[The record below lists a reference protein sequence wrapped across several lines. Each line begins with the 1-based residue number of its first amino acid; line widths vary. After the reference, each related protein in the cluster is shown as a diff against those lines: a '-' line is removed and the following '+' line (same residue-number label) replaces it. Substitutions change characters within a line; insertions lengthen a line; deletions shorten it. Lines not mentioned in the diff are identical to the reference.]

1 MELKEI
7 LGQLSVFGNDQPVPR
22 EALAE
27 AVRHREEITPVLLGS
42 LDTLYEKILSE
53 GEAVCD
59 DPTYDLSSYA
69 FFLLAEMREQK
80 AFPKLLDLCG

>member
-27 AVRHREEITPVLLGS
+27 AVRHREEITPVLLDS
-42 LDTLYEKILSE
+42 LDTLYEKVQSE
-53 GEAVCD
+53 GDAVYD
-59 DPTYDLSSYA
+59 NPAYDLSSYA
-69 FFLLAEMREQK
+69 LFLLAEMREQK

>member
-1 MELKEI
+1 MELNEI
-7 LGQLSVFGNDQPVPR
+7 LEQLSIFGNNQPVPR

-59 DPTYDLSSYA
+59 DPTYDLSS
-69 FFLLAEMREQK
+69 LRV
-80 AFPKLLDLCG
+80 FPAG